1 MTIICLK
8 NTHFLWTSALQERAY
23 KYGSAIDFGSLTN
36 PTLKANIQSRRVL
49 SIQKKKNIMYTKLCV
64 LLLAVGMSQA
74 VPQLVMPDLN
84 LMQFMMQT
92 RDLQGNPA
100 RSLECFDYYIPILNG
115 YAETYKKEFQQ
126 CLDVAAAARLEIDD
140 TTVENRTVI
149 NNAANGACEALTE
162 CSKLEIA
169 TEFFQCYSN
178 QVS

>member
-1 MTIICLK
+1 
-8 NTHFLWTSALQERAY
+8 
-23 KYGSAIDFGSLTN
+23 
-36 PTLKANIQSRRVL
+36 
-49 SIQKKKNIMYTKLCV
+49 MYTKLCV
-64 LLLAVGMSQA
+64 LLLAIGMSQA

-126 CLDVAAAARLEIDD
+126 CLDVAEEARLKIDD
-140 TTVENRTVI
+140 TTIESRNAI

-162 CSKLEIA
+162 CSQLSVA

-178 QVS
+178 QVSRILSQSFRENIIDHFPYSLGFQQLQNTVHYLGQCFGVVG

>member
-1 MTIICLK
+1 
-8 NTHFLWTSALQERAY
+8 
-23 KYGSAIDFGSLTN
+23 
-36 PTLKANIQSRRVL
+36 
-49 SIQKKKNIMYTKLCV
+49 MYTKLCV
-64 LLLAVGMSQA
+64 LLLAIGMSQA

-140 TTVENRTVI
+140 TTVENRTAI